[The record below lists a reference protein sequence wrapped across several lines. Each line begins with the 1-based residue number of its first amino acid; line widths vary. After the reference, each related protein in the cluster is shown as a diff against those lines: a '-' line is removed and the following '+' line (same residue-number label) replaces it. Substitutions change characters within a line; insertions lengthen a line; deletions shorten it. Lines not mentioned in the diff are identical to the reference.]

1 MSSSCVTNRSW
12 RISEAETRRLL
23 AHLGLEFEEPASAS
37 TRTRRYAPTPSYAQ
51 VTEKLND
58 RSIGRHRHYAAH
70 LKPFLPQL
78 TRLMARYGYQA

>member
-1 MSSSCVTNRSW
+1 LQFH
-12 RISEAETRRLL
+12 E
-23 AHLGLEFEEPASAS
+23 
-37 TRTRRYAPTPSYAQ
+37 TRRYAPTPSYAQ

-78 TRLMARYGYQA
+78 APLLARYGYQA